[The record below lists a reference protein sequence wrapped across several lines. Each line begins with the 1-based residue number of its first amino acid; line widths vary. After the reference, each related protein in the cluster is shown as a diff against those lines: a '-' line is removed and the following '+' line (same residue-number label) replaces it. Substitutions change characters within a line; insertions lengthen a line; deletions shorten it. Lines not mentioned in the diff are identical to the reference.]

1 MYGFPFWSLPNGL
14 CQARPPISSRY
25 SKIAKSCT
33 EALVSACCG
42 LLTLGSR
49 GKYAATHGSSNPS
62 NAASPIL
69 GKLYPRSCY
78 STQFSQNR
86 DFGLST
92 CSLLVSSLVWHAK
105 GRLNKAA
112 CYCAHDRNMR
122 QMHCEALGYL
132 VIGIDTI
139 ATRWSIA
146 VINTQDMQQAKDTA
160 IDRAMQPL
168 REERRTLHNR
178 VSPRA
183 IGPVRRKKKKGREL
197 KSSLFQR

>member
-14 CQARPPISSRY
+14 CQARPPTSSRY
-25 SKIAKSCT
+25 SRISKSCT

-49 GKYAATHGSSNPS
+49 AKYVATHGSSNPS

-69 GKLYPRSCY
+69 GKLYPRRFY
-78 STQFSQNR
+78 STQFSQNG
-86 DFGLST
+86 DFGLFA

-112 CYCAHDRNMR
+112 CYCAHDRKMR

-132 VIGIDTI
+132 VIGIDNSDQVVNCNNKYSRHV
-139 ATRWSIA
+139 ASKRYSDWQSHVA
-146 VINTQDMQQAKDTA
+146 LA
-160 IDRAMQPL
+160 
-168 REERRTLHNR
+168 RRTPNFAQSGKSTRHR
-178 VSPRA
+178 T
-183 IGPVRRKKKKGREL
+183 GPPKKKKKGREL
-197 KSSLFQR
+197 KIS